1 MSRIPSN
8 TRSSTALLLVMMFL
22 LADLLLP
29 QTLEGWTELDDEIS
43 PQHVVSTHSPTADTY
58 ISMASPSSTYNTS
71 ASGVLSSGLM
81 ADSRLLLRFPMNYT
95 SSDTVH
101 SATIDLQCTTDV
113 LGPTAMSVYAGE
125 MKRSW
130 NGSYASWSVYAD
142 NMMWSE
148 LGANGASD
156 RGVWEPPVEVTG
168 NGTVSLNVTSI
179 AQTAAR
185 NNLGNLSV
193 IVSSLGA
200 EYECH
205 LLETTSTSNRPQ
217 LILNTTSST
226 PNAPPTIE
234 TALPIPDGA
243 PWMESDFLLKPV
255 TTPSLSYDNNSGSD
269 VEIQL
274 SNNED
279 WRSET
284 DQDWFFSTLTTTFG
298 ATGTSGY
305 YTIPSSLSLTNG
317 STMHMRVRSVDSTGQ
332 IGNWDVTSFKLP
344 SLDVSDNGDGSATMT
359 FSPSSVGLVEDFIQ
373 DSTVSETAKSVAHGE
388 LVTLES
394 SMTSSK
400 ERLIHIR
407 TSLDQIGLH
416 DNLTIVSAK
425 MDLTRS
431 SYTGDPV
438 VSLHGMEDSGL
449 WDEEEI
455 TWNKM
460 SDTGI
465 TWYDGGRGNGTAT
478 VALADGNKS
487 SSAFSFEAT
496 QAVQNYLDSGDE
508 FPLDMMLA
516 VR

>member
-226 PNAPPTIE
+226 PNADI
-234 TALPIPDGA
+234 
-243 PWMESDFLLKPV
+243 
-255 TTPSLSYDNNSGSD
+255 
-269 VEIQL
+269 
-274 SNNED
+274 
-279 WRSET
+279 
-284 DQDWFFSTLTTTFG
+284 
-298 ATGTSGY
+298 
-305 YTIPSSLSLTNG
+305 
-317 STMHMRVRSVDSTGQ
+317 
-332 IGNWDVTSFKLP
+332 
-344 SLDVSDNGDGSATMT
+344 
-359 FSPSSVGLVEDFIQ
+359 
-373 DSTVSETAKSVAHGE
+373 
-388 LVTLES
+388 
-394 SMTSSK
+394 
-400 ERLIHIR
+400 
-407 TSLDQIGLH
+407 
-416 DNLTIVSAK
+416 
-425 MDLTRS
+425 
-431 SYTGDPV
+431 
-438 VSLHGMEDSGL
+438 
-449 WDEEEI
+449 
-455 TWNKM
+455 
-460 SDTGI
+460 
-465 TWYDGGRGNGTAT
+465 
-478 VALADGNKS
+478 
-487 SSAFSFEAT
+487 SSAS
-496 QAVQNYLDSGDE
+496 Q
-508 FPLDMMLA
+508 
-516 VR
+516 